1 MTVLSRSSST
11 SIFPASVKVIHVDYT
26 SVESLTAA
34 LHGQDAV
41 ISAVGNE
48 GLPGQSVLVDA
59 SIAAGVKRFLPS
71 EFGSDTG
78 NSKTAA
84 LLVFGY
90 KVATRKH
97 IEEKV
102 AAGASITYTYV
113 INGPFLDWGLEQR
126 FLLDWKEEK
135 PRIYDGGNQIIS
147 TTTLHSVGLAVVGVL
162 DHYEETKNKS
172 VFVQDIQISQNR
184 LLELAKKVQP
194 TKKWEPTEVSLA
206 EIEKSSNAA
215 LAKGDYS
222 APVIYGYLFVAIFG
236 EGYGSRTEKDD
247 NKLLGV
253 PGKTEDD
260 VEAILKK
267 LLV

>member
-1 MTVLSRSSST
+1 LIVLSRSSST
-11 SIFPASVKVIHVDYT
+11 STFPASVKVLHVDYT

-34 LHGQDAV
+34 LKGQDAV

-48 GLPGQSVLVDA
+48 GLLGQSVLVDA
-59 SIAAGVKRFLPS
+59 AIAAGVKRFLPS
-71 EFGSDTG
+71 EFGLDTG
-78 NSKTAA
+78 NSKTAE
-84 LLVFGY
+84 LPVFGY

-113 INGPFLDWGLEQR
+113 ISGPFLDWGLEHQI
-126 FLLDWKEEK
+126 LLNWNER
-135 PRIYDGGNQIIS
+135 PRIYDGGNQLFS
-147 TTTLHSVGLAVVGVL
+147 STTLHSVGLAVVGIL
-162 DHYEETKNKS
+162 DHYDETKNKS

-184 LLELAKKVQP
+184 LLELAKKIQP
-194 TKKWEPTEVSLA
+194 TKNWEPTQVSLA

-222 APVIYGYLFVAIFG
+222 APVMFGYLFVAIFG
-236 EGYGSRTEKDD
+236 DGYGSRTEKDD

-253 PGKTEDD
+253 PGKTEAD